1 MDKLVVG
8 LVSGRH
14 NMPEEIQDYIF
25 DGPIVDP
32 TNTVQLYV
40 KAHERLNEV
49 VGAADNTW
57 LVIYVTGLTPAL
69 LAAITAAKDIGFH
82 RITCM
87 HWDRENN
94 TYFGQIV

>member
-1 MDKLVVG
+1 MDKLIVG

-14 NMPEEIQDYIF
+14 NMPEEIQGYVF
-25 DGPIVDP
+25 DGPIVHP
-32 TNTVQLYV
+32 TNTVHLYIQ
-40 KAHERLNEV
+40 AHEQLSNLV
-49 VGAADNTW
+49 KDSTKTW

-69 LAAITAAKDIGFH
+69 LASITAAKDIGFR